1 MAVDPIFSNIF
12 TQQPEDLDPKG
23 KPSFSDYVT
32 DVPVGILRGAS
43 QAVQGLLS
51 LGAMPVDYLADTNLL
66 SAIDNI
72 FEKITPEVDTPVGE
86 IVSVLTQFGVPAGG
100 AVKIAQGIKTLSGA
114 SKITKLSSL
123 PTMGAKTAELAK
135 RSAFYGSIG
144 GITDFVVSNP
154 AENKTIAQTLGYAED
169 YKGDE
174 LKGSAKASEA
184 FKQKIKFGAE
194 GALLGGGITAALPVA
209 GTLGFRYG
217 IKPAGKAIGFVGG
230 QTLRALD
237 YTIVNPITKIIG
249 TETVGAG
256 VKKTGLLFDK
266 AVDKTMKKLN
276 IPKADSWKFLSD
288 SPNAPFKERALKKLD
303 NYKNLLKSTGPL
315 DVESKRLLEKVGY
328 QVNRDEKT
336 LIKLMNDIDNQFKDI
351 ATNYSVRF
359 KEGFKSTP
367 IAQAENDLIFN
378 YLRTSGEEANAIFKE
393 LPNEAIKRS
402 ARRLKAL
409 MKKLGKDY
417 GRLLS
422 ESADEGTR
430 DLGSQIVA
438 NGGAYLKQVFS
449 AFKNKDY
456 KFDPEKI
463 KGAQKF
469 FKDLVKGNRDLA
481 EKVDE
486 IAKTTDRTSDIWNKS
501 LDEFSTN
508 RMEYLK
514 RQIIESNRAPDTI
527 FNAVAKTFRIPIKEL
542 REDIVDVKGLKLTEA
557 GQTGKEV
564 KIGEKI
570 TSKEGELLRK
580 GADVRDIMDVRKYKA
595 VTDAFLETS
604 TDYRAAVTDTFM
616 QVGKQ
621 VYAKNFFDRLADT
634 GLESGLFYKS
644 FDDAVSKGVNP
655 NNLIQVSKESGRRF
669 GQEFDSKLFTS
680 GDEQRGLLTT
690 PEIANAIRGVDQ
702 SFSSLY
708 DIPLYK
714 ALMSVKA
721 TGQIGK
727 TVFSPMTQIRNVST
741 ASFFALASG
750 LIGGRVS
757 LGDSFKLLAD
767 DLFPGKNVSAASL
780 AKVLSKR
787 IERGV
792 IDTNIEVNE
801 IKTILQQ
808 AKDGKFSLSALM
820 NNPTVKRAFDLY
832 QGGDNVWKLY
842 ADDFYQDAL
851 ETAFKYNGK
860 GGAADQ
866 AYRENII
873 DWYRTVGRES
883 RKSDELASINQ
894 KILNTTDIKQKEGLV
909 RQFKQLGN
917 VEDVSAYLVTNTI
930 PTYSKVPEIIRA
942 IRKLPI
948 GNFIAFPAE
957 ILRTSAHLLNIG
969 ARELTSSNPFIRQMG
984 ARRLLGASAVFGGIG
999 GTIAYTAEQITG
1011 VTKDKIEAFQRSAA
1025 PAYQKNATLIP
1036 LTEPNSKGEFDYFNF
1051 SYSNPYDSLIRPI
1064 NAVLNA
1070 YANGQL
1076 TQASAD
1082 QVVFNA
1088 LFGDRLTRTP
1098 GAFSEFFDPFVSESI
1113 GAEAVFDIVFRGGET
1128 RDGKKIFFEQDGA
1141 LETIDKSLAHLFTQ
1155 LEPGANRSI
1164 RRIYKGV
1171 TGTFTQFGQQL
1182 DAKTEIG
1189 ALLAGVRVEKAKPLN
1204 SMPFIITS
1212 YNKDKRNIFQE
1223 FGRNALSGNATGE
1236 QRLAAFKEYVLD
1248 SFESQKIFSQV
1259 LDDMQTMGVSRFKL
1273 EDLLEDR
1280 LTKSEVRN
1288 FEDKTFKVPGFS
1300 EKTFEAL
1307 IGRLKLEDPLE
1318 AAKISSEIRSAII
1331 SMDTLR
1337 DRLSFVKLSTSRE
1350 ELDKRINEILFPK
1363 IQSFRRTEDE
1373 PIQTQEPKA
1382 QLPAD
1387 PNLANPPNPQVIAQ
1401 TTKQATLTDLV
1412 KSGNLGNQFGL
1423 FRTV

>member
-1 MAVDPIFSNIF
+1 MAVEPLFGDIFN
-12 TQQPEDLDPKG
+12 QQPEDVDPKG
-23 KPSFSDYVT
+23 KAGFTDYVT
-32 DVPVGILRGAS
+32 DVPIGILRGAS

-72 FEKITPEVDTPVGE
+72 FEKITPEVDTPLGE

-123 PTMGAKTAELAK
+123 PNVGAKTAELAK
-135 RSAFYGSIG
+135 RAGFYGSIG

-154 AENKTIAQTLGYAED
+154 AENRTVAQTLGYADD
-169 YKGDE
+169 YEGNE

-230 QTLRALD
+230 QTLRAID
-237 YTIVNPITKIIG
+237 YTVVNPLTKVIG
-249 TETVGAG
+249 SETVG
-256 VKKTGLLFDK
+256 TGAKGISALYDK
-266 AVDKTMKKLN
+266 AVDKAMKKLN
-276 IPKADSWKFLSD
+276 IPEADSWKFLSD

-303 NYKNLLKSTGPL
+303 NYKNILKSTGPL

-378 YLRTSGEEANAIFKE
+378 YLRASGKEADDIFKT
-393 LPNEAIKRS
+393 LPNQAIQRS

-430 DLGSQIVA
+430 DLGAQIVA

-449 AFKNKDY
+449 AFKNKNY

-469 FKDLVKGNRDLA
+469 FKNLVLGNKDLS
-481 EKVDE
+481 EKVD
-486 IAKTTDRTSDIWNKS
+486 ILAKTTDRTSEVWKKS
-501 LDEFSTN
+501 LDNFATN
-508 RMEYLK
+508 RMELLK
-514 RQIIESNRAPDTI
+514 RQIIESDRSPDTI
-527 FNAVAKTFRIPIKEL
+527 FNAVAKTFRIPIREL
-542 REDIVDVKGLKLTEA
+542 RQDIVDVKGLKLTEA

-570 TSKEGELLRK
+570 TSKEGELLRR
-580 GADVRDIMDVRKYKA
+580 GADVRDIMDVRKFKA

-634 GLESGLFYKS
+634 GLESGLFFKS
-644 FDDAVSKGVNP
+644 IDDALAKGVST

-680 GDEQRGLLTT
+680 ADDQGGLLTT

-702 SFSSLY
+702 SFASLY

-873 DWYRTVGRES
+873 DWYKTVGREA
-883 RKSDELASINQ
+883 RKSDELALINQ

-909 RQFKQLGN
+909 REFKRLGN

-999 GTIAYTAEQITG
+999 GTLAYTAEQITG
-1011 VTKDKIEAFQRSAA
+1011 VTKDKVEAFQRSAA
-1025 PAYQKNATLIP
+1025 PVYQKNATLIP
-1036 LTEPNSKGEFDYFNF
+1036 LTEPNSKGEFKYFNF
-1051 SYSNPYDSLIRPI
+1051 SYSNPYDSLVRPV

-1076 TQASAD
+1076 TQTSAD
-1082 QVVFNA
+1082 QIVFNA

-1098 GAFSEFFDPFVSESI
+1098 GAFAEFFDPFVSESI
-1113 GAEAVFDIVFRGGET
+1113 GAEAVFDIAFRGGET
-1128 RDGKKIFFEQDGA
+1128 REGRRIYFDQDGA
-1141 LETIDKSLAHLFTQ
+1141 LEKIDKSLAHLFTQ

-1164 RRIYKGV
+1164 RRVYKGV

-1189 ALLAGVRVEKAKPLN
+1189 ALLAGVRVEEAKPLN

-1212 YNKDKRNIFQE
+1212 YNKDKRNIFAE
-1223 FGRNALSGNATGE
+1223 FNRNALSGNATGE
-1236 QRLAAFKEYVLD
+1236 QRLAAFKEYILD
-1248 SFESQKIFSQV
+1248 SFESQKIFGQV
-1259 LDDMQTMGVSRFKL
+1259 LEDMETMGISKFKL
-1273 EDLLEDR
+1273 EDILDDR

-1300 EKTFEAL
+1300 ETAFEAL

-1318 AAKISSEIRSAII
+1318 AARISSEIRSAII
-1331 SMDTLR
+1331 SMDILR
-1337 DRLSFVKLSTSRE
+1337 DRLSLIKLSTSRE
-1350 ELDKRINEILFPK
+1350 DLEKRINTILFPK
-1363 IQSFRRTEDE
+1363 IERFRELRET
-1373 PIQTQEPKA
+1373 PPSVSEPKA
-1382 QLPAD
+1382 ELPTDQRAAIQ
-1387 PNLANPPNPQVIAQ
+1387 PSSNVIAQ
-1401 TTKQATLTDLV
+1401 TIKQPSLTELA
-1412 KSGNLGNQFGL
+1412 KGNLGNQFNL
-1423 FRTV
+1423 FRTI

>member
-1 MAVDPIFSNIF
+1 MAVEPLFGDIFN
-12 TQQPEDLDPKG
+12 QQPEDVDPKG
-23 KPSFSDYVT
+23 KAGFTDYVT

-72 FEKITPEVDTPVGE
+72 FEKITPEVDTPLGE

-123 PTMGAKTAELAK
+123 PNVGAKTAELAK
-135 RSAFYGSIG
+135 RAGFYGSIG

-154 AENKTIAQTLGYAED
+154 AENRTVAQTLGYADD
-169 YKGDE
+169 YEGNE

-237 YTIVNPITKIIG
+237 YTVANPLIKVIG
-249 TETVGAG
+249 SETVG
-256 VKKTGLLFDK
+256 TGAKGISALYDK
-266 AVDKTMKKLN
+266 AVDKAMKKLN
-276 IPKADSWKFLSD
+276 IPEADSWKFLSD
-288 SPNAPFKERALKKLD
+288 SPNAPLRERFFKKLD
-303 NYKNLLKSTGPL
+303 NYKNILKSTGPL

-378 YLRTSGEEANAIFKE
+378 YLKASGKEADDIFKS
-393 LPNEAIKRS
+393 LPNQAIQRS

-409 MKKLGKDY
+409 MRKLGKDY

-430 DLGSQIVA
+430 DLGAQIIA

-449 AFKNKDY
+449 AFKNKNY

-469 FKDLVKGNRDLA
+469 FKNLILGNKDLS
-481 EKVDE
+481 EKVD
-486 IAKTTDRTSDIWNKS
+486 ILAKTTDRTSEVWKKS
-501 LDEFSTN
+501 LDDFATN
-508 RMEYLK
+508 RMELLK
-514 RQIIESNRAPDTI
+514 RQIIESDRSPDTI
-527 FNAVAKTFRIPIKEL
+527 FNAVAKTFRIPIREL
-542 REDIVDVKGLKLTEA
+542 RQDIVDVKGLKLTEA

-580 GADVRDIMDVRKYKA
+580 GADVRDIMDVRKFKA

-634 GLESGLFYKS
+634 GLESGLFFRS
-644 FDDAVSKGVNP
+644 IDDALAKGVNT

-680 GDEQRGLLTT
+680 ADDQGGLLTT

-702 SFSSLY
+702 SFASLY

-873 DWYRTVGRES
+873 DWYKTVGREA

-909 RQFKQLGN
+909 REFKRLGN

-999 GTIAYTAEQITG
+999 STLAYTAEQITG
-1011 VTKDKIEAFQRSAA
+1011 VTKDKVEAFQRSAA
-1025 PAYQKNATLIP
+1025 PVYQKNATLIP

-1070 YANGQL
+1070 YATGQL
-1076 TQASAD
+1076 TGRED
-1082 QVVFNA
+1082 QIVFNA

-1098 GAFSEFFDPFVSESI
+1098 GAFAEFFDPFVSESI

-1128 RDGKKIFFEQDGA
+1128 REGRKIYFDQDGA
-1141 LETIDKSLAHLFTQ
+1141 LERIDKSLAHLFTQ

-1164 RRIYKGV
+1164 RRVYKGV

-1212 YNKDKRNIFQE
+1212 YNKDKRNLFQE
-1223 FGRNALSGNATGE
+1223 FNRNALSGNATGE
-1236 QRLAAFKEYVLD
+1236 QRLAAFKEYILD
-1248 SFESQKIFSQV
+1248 SFESQKIFGQV
-1259 LDDMQTMGVSRFKL
+1259 LEDMETMGISKFKL
-1273 EDLLEDR
+1273 EDILDDR

-1300 EKTFEAL
+1300 ETAFEAL
-1307 IGRLKLEDPLE
+1307 IGRLRLEDPLE
-1318 AAKISSEIRSAII
+1318 AARISSEIRSAII
-1331 SMDTLR
+1331 SMDILR
-1337 DRLSFVKLSTSRE
+1337 DRLSLVKLSTSRE
-1350 ELDKRINEILFPK
+1350 DLEKRINTILFPK
-1363 IQSFRRTEDE
+1363 IERFRELRET
-1373 PIQTQEPKA
+1373 PPSVSEPKA
-1382 QLPAD
+1382 ELPAD
-1387 PNLANPPNPQVIAQ
+1387 PKLTTQPSSQVLAQ
-1401 TTKQATLTDLV
+1401 TVKQPSLTELA
-1412 KSGNLGNQFGL
+1412 KANLGNQFNL

>member
-1 MAVDPIFSNIF
+1 MAVEPLFGDIFN
-12 TQQPEDLDPKG
+12 QQPEDVDPKG
-23 KPSFSDYVT
+23 KAGFTDYVT
-32 DVPVGILRGAS
+32 DVPIGILRGAS

-72 FEKITPEVDTPVGE
+72 FEKITPEVDTPLGE

-123 PTMGAKTAELAK
+123 PNVGAKTAELAK
-135 RSAFYGSIG
+135 RAGFYGSIG

-154 AENKTIAQTLGYAED
+154 AENRTVAQTLGYADD
-169 YKGDE
+169 YEGNE

-237 YTIVNPITKIIG
+237 YTVVNPLTKVIG
-249 TETVGAG
+249 SETVG
-256 VKKTGLLFDK
+256 TGAKGISALYDK
-266 AVDKTMKKLN
+266 AVDKAMKKLN
-276 IPKADSWKFLSD
+276 IPETDSWKFLSD

-303 NYKNLLKSTGPL
+303 NYKNILKSTGPL

-378 YLRTSGEEANAIFKE
+378 YLRASGKEADDIFKT
-393 LPNEAIKRS
+393 LPNQAIQRS

-430 DLGSQIVA
+430 DLGAQIVA

-449 AFKNKDY
+449 AFKNKNY

-469 FKDLVKGNRDLA
+469 FKNLVLGNKDLS
-481 EKVDE
+481 EKVD
-486 IAKTTDRTSDIWNKS
+486 ILAKTTDRTSEVWKKS
-501 LDEFSTN
+501 LDNFATN
-508 RMEYLK
+508 RMELLK
-514 RQIIESNRAPDTI
+514 RQIIESDRSPDTI
-527 FNAVAKTFRIPIKEL
+527 FNAVAKTFRIPIREL
-542 REDIVDVKGLKLTEA
+542 RQDIVDVKGLKLTEA

-570 TSKEGELLRK
+570 TSKEGELLRR
-580 GADVRDIMDVRKYKA
+580 GADVRDIMDVRKFKA

-634 GLESGLFYKS
+634 GLESGLFFKS
-644 FDDAVSKGVNP
+644 IDDALAKGVST

-680 GDEQRGLLTT
+680 ADDQGGLLTT

-702 SFSSLY
+702 SFASLY

-873 DWYRTVGRES
+873 DWYKTVGREA
-883 RKSDELASINQ
+883 RKSDELALINQ

-909 RQFKQLGN
+909 REFKRLGN

-999 GTIAYTAEQITG
+999 GTLAYTAEQITG
-1011 VTKDKIEAFQRSAA
+1011 VTKDKVEAFQRSAA
-1025 PAYQKNATLIP
+1025 PVYQKNATLIP
-1036 LTEPNSKGEFDYFNF
+1036 LTEPNSKGEFKYFNF
-1051 SYSNPYDSLIRPI
+1051 SYSNPYDSLVRPV

-1076 TQASAD
+1076 TQTSAD
-1082 QVVFNA
+1082 QIVFNA

-1098 GAFSEFFDPFVSESI
+1098 GAFAEFFDPFVSESI

-1128 RDGKKIFFEQDGA
+1128 REGKKIFFEQDGA
-1141 LETIDKSLAHLFTQ
+1141 LEVIDKSLAHLFTQ

-1164 RRIYKGV
+1164 RRVYKGV

-1189 ALLAGVRVEKAKPLN
+1189 ALLAGIRVEEAKPLN

-1223 FGRNALSGNATGE
+1223 FNRNALSGNATGE
-1236 QRLAAFKEYVLD
+1236 QRLAAFKEYILD
-1248 SFESQKIFSQV
+1248 SFESQKIFGQV
-1259 LDDMQTMGVSRFKL
+1259 LEDMETMGISKFKL
-1273 EDLLEDR
+1273 EDILDDR

-1300 EKTFEAL
+1300 ETAFEAL

-1318 AAKISSEIRSAII
+1318 AARISSEIRSAII
-1331 SMDTLR
+1331 SMDILR
-1337 DRLSFVKLSTSRE
+1337 DRLSLIKLSTSRE
-1350 ELDKRINEILFPK
+1350 DLEKRINTILFPK
-1363 IQSFRRTEDE
+1363 IERFRELRET
-1373 PIQTQEPKA
+1373 PPSVSEPKA
-1382 QLPAD
+1382 ELPTDQRAAIQ
-1387 PNLANPPNPQVIAQ
+1387 PSGNVIAQ
-1401 TTKQATLTDLV
+1401 TIKQPSLTELA
-1412 KSGNLGNQFGL
+1412 KGNLGNQFNL
-1423 FRTV
+1423 FRTI